1 MLTGDDG
8 PVYIGHAVGPHL
20 CLRVRGGL
28 VSTTHIR
35 DEARV
40 RGQIGPKA
48 LEMMLRVFSSL
59 VLKFPEVRH
68 QEPIADLVN
77 SFFED
82 KGRAYVVAIL
92 AATDDAAAERI
103 TYSWGTNW
111 LVDEARKLPFGALR
125 NRLEKRLSRSD
136 LFSPS
141 VVAHNWY
148 LEQEQDEDRPHD
160 PADLAVIAARADI
173 EVVRTSDG
181 GMRLGKSGELEE
193 LLRQL
198 LHRAGRLHVAELTVI
213 CGRRFP
219 AVLQA
224 RDASVTTADIDWEI
238 IEDAKE
244 ATSSVFLTAEK
255 ARAERAAASLLPLL
269 SAEDV
274 AVIRFRDDIAR
285 LSEELNCSRSSAY
298 NARGRL
304 RGRLEELAGD
314 GPDARHMMAALV
326 RLVLDESQTVPSVP
340 SDRENPRAI

>member
-1 MLTGDDG
+1 M
-8 PVYIGHAVGPHL
+8 
-20 CLRVRGGL
+20 
-28 VSTTHIR
+28 STTHIR
-35 DEARV
+35 DEARA

-59 VLKFPEVRH
+59 VSKFPAVRD

-82 KGRAYVVAIL
+82 KGRGYVVAIL

-136 LFSPS
+136 LFSTS
-141 VVAHNWY
+141 VVAHHWY
-148 LEQEQDEDRPHD
+148 LEQGQDEDRPHD

-173 EVVRTSDG
+173 EIVRMPDG
-181 GMRLGKSGELEE
+181 GVRLGKSGELEE

-198 LHRAGRLHVAELTVI
+198 LERAGRLHVAELTVI

-219 AVLQA
+219 AVLQVG
-224 RDASVTTADIDWEI
+224 DASGSTAEVDWEI
-238 IEDAKE
+238 IEDVTE
-244 ATSSVFLTAEK
+244 ATSSIFLTAEK
-255 ARAERAAASLLPLL
+255 ARAERVAASLLPML
-269 SAEDV
+269 STEDV
-274 AVIRFRDDIAR
+274 TVIRFRDDIAR
-285 LSEELNCSRSSAY
+285 LAEELDCSRSSAH

-314 GPDARHMMAALV
+314 GPDARHVMTALV
-326 RLVLDESQTVPSVP
+326 RLVLDESQPVPSVP